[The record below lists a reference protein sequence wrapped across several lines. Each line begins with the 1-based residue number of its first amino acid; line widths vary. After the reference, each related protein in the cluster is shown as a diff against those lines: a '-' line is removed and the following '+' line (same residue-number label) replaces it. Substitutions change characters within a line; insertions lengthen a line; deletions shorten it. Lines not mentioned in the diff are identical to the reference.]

1 MIPQHLLATLIVAL
15 WMCVIGLAFK
25 GWGGLLKRW
34 IMSTRGQPSQS
45 YAEDVTEIWLG
56 ICFCISLT
64 EVIHFVMP
72 INWYVSAVVLGLGVV
87 FAIRRWWA
95 QTLPPNFGRLAKS
108 AATPRVWL
116 YLLAYCAIGFIWI
129 AAVMKG
135 ASNYDSGLYHFGAIK
150 WLNEQAVTFGM
161 VNLHTR
167 LAYNQS
173 YFALIALV
181 NFHPFYEQAY
191 AATGLFLFVLSIF
204 SCVTLVS
211 SAIPRRLVLF
221 ATTLVLLSGFILKA
235 ASPTPDFA
243 VAVFQVVIFFVLFKL
258 LTEGELDMT
267 GAVPQNNYLK
277 RLLLMLLAVL
287 CVTAITIKLSMAL
300 FCLGALVIA
309 YRPTRVWLKD
319 HPRNVLRLVVVCVA
333 ILLIHSL
340 RGVVL
345 SGVPFYPSTF
355 AGFWS
360 LPYALDPAQVTAEAR
375 SIYSWAR
382 QPGIAPDI
390 VLRSWDWLLPWASQL
405 PARFSVLSGIALL
418 LLAINLILLIVN
430 KAYRTNLRLY
440 ALYVPLCLGATFWFL
455 TAPDPR
461 FLGAIPELMIVL
473 GLWLLS
479 AGMRLPSQQSRRYLR
494 YPALAVGLVL
504 AVLAVLYAFKL
515 QTGLGLSQRFYIGD
529 VLYGLSQIDLNATFF
544 LTLVALLVLL
554 WLQKRT
560 RGTENSLAVSK
571 FIGAC
576 HHLCTVLVLGLVIT
590 FLAKTAMFNRSNLA
604 GWSSIPIEPYEAVSL
619 KSGLKVHIPVSD
631 DLCWN
636 TPLPCQPRQQYN
648 PNLRIRSL
656 DGLNIL
662 LPNTQMFTDRP

>member
-15 WMCVIGLAFK
+15 WMCLIGLAFK

-34 IMSTRGQPSQS
+34 IMSTHGQPSQS
-45 YAEDVTEIWLG
+45 YAEVVTDIWLG
-56 ICFCISLT
+56 ICFCITLT
-64 EVIHFVMP
+64 ELIHFVLP
-72 INWYVSAVVLGLGVV
+72 INGYVSAVVFGLGAV
-87 FAIRRWWA
+87 FAIQRWLITA
-95 QTLPPNFGRLAKS
+95 QQPFVVRLSKLTSSGQA
-108 AATPRVWL
+108 WL
-116 YLLAYCAIGFIWI
+116 YLFACCAIGFIWI

-181 NFHPFYEQAY
+181 NFHPLYEHAY
-191 AATGLFLFVLSIF
+191 AATGLFLFVLSVF
-204 SCVTLVS
+204 SCVTLIS
-211 SAIPRRLVLF
+211 SSIPRRLVLF
-221 ATTLVLLSGFILKA
+221 ATTLVLLSSFILKA
-235 ASPTPDFA
+235 ASPSPDFA
-243 VAVFQVVIFFVLFKL
+243 VAVFQVVIFFSLFRL
-258 LTEGELDMT
+258 LLESKLDMT
-267 GAVPQNNYLK
+267 GAAAQNSHLK
-277 RLLLMLLAVL
+277 QVLLLLLAAL
-287 CVTAITIKLSMAL
+287 CVTAVTIKLSMAL

-309 YRPTRVWLKD
+309 YRPTRVWLKGQ
-319 HPRNVLRLVVVCVA
+319 PRSVLRLVVVCVA
-333 ILLIHSL
+333 ILLIHAL

-405 PARFSVLSGIALL
+405 PARFSLLSGIALL
-418 LLAINLILLIVN
+418 LLAVNLILLIVN
-430 KAYRTNLRLY
+430 KAYRKKIRLY

-461 FLGAIPELMIVL
+461 FLGAIPELMIVF

-479 AGMRLPSQQSRRYLR
+479 TGMRLPSQQNWRYLR
-494 YPALAVGLVL
+494 LSALAAGLVL

-515 QTGLGLSQRFYIGD
+515 QTGLGLSQRFYIGE

-544 LTLVALLVLL
+544 LTLITLLILL
-554 WLQKRT
+554 WLQKRA
-560 RGTENSLAVSK
+560 RGTENSLAASK

-590 FLAKTAMFNRSNLA
+590 FVAQTAMFNRSNLA

-648 PNLRIRSL
+648 PNLQLRSL

-662 LPNTQMFTDRP
+662 LPNAQMFTVRP

>member
-1 MIPQHLLATLIVAL
+1 
-15 WMCVIGLAFK
+15 
-25 GWGGLLKRW
+25 
-34 IMSTRGQPSQS
+34 
-45 YAEDVTEIWLG
+45 
-56 ICFCISLT
+56 
-64 EVIHFVMP
+64 
-72 INWYVSAVVLGLGVV
+72 
-87 FAIRRWWA
+87 
-95 QTLPPNFGRLAKS
+95 
-108 AATPRVWL
+108 
-116 YLLAYCAIGFIWI
+116 
-129 AAVMKG
+129 
-135 ASNYDSGLYHFGAIK
+135 
-150 WLNEQAVTFGM
+150 
-161 VNLHTR
+161 

-181 NFHPFYEQAY
+181 NFHPFYEHAY
-191 AATGLFLFVLSIF
+191 AATGLFLFVLSVF
-204 SCVTLVS
+204 SCVMLVS

-221 ATTLVLLSGFILKA
+221 ATPLVLLSGFILKA

-243 VAVFQVVIFFVLFKL
+243 VAVFQVVIFFVLFRL
-258 LTEGELDMT
+258 LAESGLDMI
-267 GAVPQNNYLK
+267 GAVAQNNHLK
-277 RLLLMLLAVL
+277 RLLLLLLAVL
-287 CVTAITIKLSMAL
+287 CVTAVTIKLSMVL

-319 HPRNVLRLVVVCVA
+319 QPRSVLRLVVVCVA
-333 ILLIHSL
+333 ILLIHAL

-355 AGFWS
+355 VGFWS

-390 VLRSWDWLLPWASQL
+390 VLRSWDWLVPWASQL
-405 PARFSVLSGIALL
+405 PARFSVLSGVALL
-418 LLAINLILLIVN
+418 LLAVNLILLIVN
-430 KAYRTNLRLY
+430 KAYRINIQLY
-440 ALYVPLCLGATFWFL
+440 ALYVPLCLGAMFWFL

-479 AGMRLPSQQSRRYLR
+479 TGICLPSQQSWRYLR
-494 YPALAVGLVL
+494 LPALAVGLVL

-515 QTGLGLSQRFYIGD
+515 KTGLGLSQRFYIGD

-554 WLQKRT
+554 WLQKRA
-560 RGTENSLAVSK
+560 RGTENSLSVSK

-576 HHLCTVLVLGLVIT
+576 HNLCTVLVLGLVIT

-648 PNLRIRSL
+648 PNLQLRSL
-656 DGLNIL
+656 DGLNVL
-662 LPNTQMFTDRP
+662 LPNAQMFTVRP

>member
-25 GWGGLLKRW
+25 GWGGLLRRW
-34 IMSTRGQPSQS
+34 IMSTGGQPSQS
-45 YAEDVTEIWLG
+45 YAEVVTDIWLG
-56 ICFCISLT
+56 ICFCITLT
-64 EVIHFVMP
+64 EVIHFVLP

-87 FAIRRWWA
+87 FAIQRWLITA
-95 QTLPPNFGRLAKS
+95 QQPFVVRLSKLAS
-108 AATPRVWL
+108 SSQAWL
-116 YLLAYCAIGFIWI
+116 YLLACCAIGFIWI

-135 ASNYDSGLYHFGAIK
+135 ASNYDSGLYHFEAIK
-150 WLNEQAVTFGM
+150 WLNEQAITFGM

-191 AATGLFLFVLSIF
+191 AATGLFLFFLSVF

-211 SAIPRRLVLF
+211 SSISRRQVLF
-221 ATTLVLLSGFILKA
+221 ATTLVFLSGFILKA

-243 VAVFQVVIFFVLFKL
+243 VAVFQVVIFFVLFSL
-258 LTEGELDMT
+258 LVESSLGMI
-267 GAVPQNNYLK
+267 GAAAQNSHLK
-277 RLLLMLLAVL
+277 RVLLLLLAVL
-287 CVTAITIKLSMAL
+287 CVTAVTIKLSMAL

-309 YRPTRVWLKD
+309 YHPSRVWLKD
-319 HPRNVLRLVVVCVA
+319 QPRSVLRLVVVCVA
-333 ILLIHSL
+333 IFLIHAL
-340 RGVVL
+340 RGVAL
-345 SGVPFYPSTF
+345 SSVPFYPSTF

-382 QPGIAPDI
+382 KPGIAPDI
-390 VLRSWDWLLPWASQL
+390 VLRSWDWLLPWARQL
-405 PARFSVLSGIALL
+405 PARFSVLSGAALL
-418 LLAINLILLIVN
+418 LLAVNLVLLIVN
-430 KAYRTNLRLY
+430 KAYRKNLRLY

-479 AGMRLPSQQSRRYLR
+479 AEVRRPSKQNWRYLR
-494 YPALAVGLVL
+494 LPALAVGLAL

-529 VLYGLSQIDLNATFF
+529 VLYGLSQIDINATFF
-544 LTLVALLVLL
+544 LTLIALLMLL
-554 WLQKRT
+554 WLNKRA

-576 HHLCTVLVLGLVIT
+576 HSLCTALVLGLIIT
-590 FLAKTAMFNRSNLA
+590 FLAQTAMFNRSNLA
-604 GWSSIPIEPYEAVSL
+604 GWSSIPVEPYEAVSL
-619 KSGLKVHIPVSD
+619 KSGLKIHIPVSD

-648 PNLRIRSL
+648 PNLQLRSF

-662 LPNTQMFTDRP
+662 LPNAQMFTVRP